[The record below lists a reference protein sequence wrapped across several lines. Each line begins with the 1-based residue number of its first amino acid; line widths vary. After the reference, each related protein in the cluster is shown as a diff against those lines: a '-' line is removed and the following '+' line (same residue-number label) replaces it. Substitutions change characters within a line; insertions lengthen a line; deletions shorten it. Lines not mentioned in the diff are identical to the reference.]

1 MNGLGSST
9 RFLTALQNSTQL
21 SRPLPPL
28 FKTCPVIRATCPS
41 SLSIYPKQIQIPSD
55 MPVSSTRLSAAQMS
69 RHCHAALHPTT
80 FHDNCFRTT
89 YRRISNCHNDN
100 PTTGG
105 KIENGCGDDCPG
117 EYRVPLRG
125 VSSRGMGGE
134 EGGADLVQRA

>member
-1 MNGLGSST
+1 MNGSGNFT

-28 FKTCPVIRATCPS
+28 FKTCPVIIATRLS

-55 MPVSSTRLSAAQMS
+55 MPESWTRLSAAQLS
-69 RHCHAALHPTT
+69 RHCHAAPHPTT

-89 YRRISNCHNDN
+89 YRQISNCHNDN
-100 PTTGG
+100 PTPGG
-105 KIENGCGDDCPG
+105 KIENGCGNDCPG
-117 EYRVPLRG
+117 ENRVPLRG
-125 VSSRGMGGE
+125 MSSQWMGGE